1 MRPCV
6 FCGSTAGRATDEHV
20 IPKWARDGFDIQ
32 EWVTIDAADPGA
44 ALEHVGRQRH
54 LNIVFRDGL
63 CAQCNNEWLGP
74 IENQAKAIL
83 LPMALEAKPT
93 VLDAAS
99 QALLAFWAVKTVF
112 LLEFAFR
119 QRYRNRSVAGY
130 LATELEMAW
139 LRAKEQPPP
148 NSMVWIGCWDCEQKA
163 PARYE
168 PSAASV
174 PAAMGDAVAAHVAT
188 FTLGFVA
195 FQVFSLDFVAAEA
208 RGADIW
214 SWTWEPPEALRAALP
229 RIWPPQL
236 VVPDVS
242 WPPSCFRR
250 DDWRRLVTWDEA
262 RRPPGHQSP

>member
-44 ALEHVGRQRH
+44 ALEQVGRLRH

-83 LPMALEAKPT
+83 LPMALEAKPI

-99 QALLAFWAVKTVF
+99 QALLSFWAVKTVF

-119 QRYRNRSVAGY
+119 QRYRNAAGAARRRGGSSGAAASGQLSPAWGRVAV
-130 LATELEMAW
+130 MAGGTGAGSPV
-139 LRAKEQPPP
+139 L
-148 NSMVWIGCWDCEQKA
+148 VCVG
-163 PARYE
+163 
-168 PSAASV
+168 PSAGSV
-174 PAAMGDAVAAHVAT
+174 RAA
-188 FTLGFVA
+188 
-195 FQVFSLDFVAAEA
+195 
-208 RGADIW
+208 GADTW
-214 SWTWEPPEALRAALP
+214 S
-229 RIWPPQL
+229 
-236 VVPDVS
+236 
-242 WPPSCFRR
+242 
-250 DDWRRLVTWDEA
+250 
-262 RRPPGHQSP
+262 

>member
-6 FCGSTAGRATDEHV
+6 FCGSKAGRATDEHV

-44 ALEHVGRQRH
+44 ALEHVGRLRH

-99 QALLAFWAVKTVF
+99 QAVLAFWAVKTVF
-112 LLEFAFR
+112 LLEFAFH

-130 LATELEMAW
+130 LATEPEMAW

-148 NSMVWIGCWDCEQKA
+148 NSMVWIGCWDCEQKV

-229 RIWPPQL
+229 RIWPQL
-236 VVPDVS
+236 VVPDLS